1 MFQRGF
7 VMSAKGII
15 VLLGIIGSVNLLIIS
30 TTASTSVAQS
40 SGLSSNA
47 ISGLGTNLLTGIEQ
61 FLAPSG
67 YAQARQ
73 DPSFAVH
80 IPFSDLGTSPY
91 EPGHIAI
98 PSGMGVIWFNDDD
111 SDHSVTFNSTS
122 PEAIN
127 SGPILPGG
135 FFIHR
140 FTTPGTYGYY
150 DNADPSVKGTIKVGS
165 EFESGRNMDMLV
177 GGNNLPFQA
186 GKVGRTTFSFVP
198 HSNVI
203 TIPPTLSVTY
213 AVSISNANGTRLYA
227 NQFDDSDGILDLE
240 LIPTRGPSSYQSSSS
255 SSSAAAA
262 GAGAANQTAAGGGGA
277 AAAAAGA
284 TPTAT
289 SNQTSSSSV
298 VGAPGGA
305 AAAASPRQFIT
316 WGPDLTDQQGVASD
330 GVYHVQ
336 GPVLTQN
343 EDYTINVSIVSVN
356 ITPQPQ
362 GPSDSFMLTFANSI
376 GNPIIDS

>member
-7 VMSAKGII
+7 VMSIKGII
-15 VLLGIIGSVNLLIIS
+15 VLLGIIGGVNLLIVS

-61 FLAPSG
+61 FLAPSV

-80 IPFSDLGTSPY
+80 ISPSDLGSSPY
-91 EPGHIAI
+91 EPGRIAI

-203 TIPPTLSVTY
+203 SIPPTLSITY
-213 AVSISNANGTRLYA
+213 GVSISDANGTRLYA

-240 LIPTRGPSSYQSSSS
+240 LIPTRGPSSYQSS
-255 SSSAAAA
+255 
-262 GAGAANQTAAGGGGA
+262 A
-277 AAAAAGA
+277 AAAA
-284 TPTAT
+284 
-289 SNQTSSSSV
+289 NQTSSSSV
-298 VGAPGGA
+298 VGAPGGS
-305 AAAASPRQFIT
+305 ASPRQFIT
-316 WGPDLTDQQGVASD
+316 WGPDLTDQTGVASD

-343 EDYTINVSIVSVN
+343 EDYIMTVSI
-356 ITPQPQ
+356 
-362 GPSDSFMLTFANSI
+362 LSI
-376 GNPIIDS
+376 GNTVVAGQPSDVFILPSSSGQ

>member
-7 VMSAKGII
+7 VMSIKGII

-122 PEAIN
+122 PEAID

-240 LIPTRGPSSYQSSSS
+240 LIPTRGPSSYQSSS
-255 SSSAAAA
+255 AAAAGA

-277 AAAAAGA
+277 AAAGAGA
-284 TPTAT
+284 TAPSAT
-289 SNQTSSSSV
+289 TFNQTSSSSSSV
-298 VGAPGGA
+298 VGAPGGGGG
-305 AAAASPRQFIT
+305 AASPRQFIT

-336 GPVLTQN
+336 GPVLTNN
-343 EDYTINVSIVSVN
+343 EDYIMTVSI
-356 ITPQPQ
+356 
-362 GPSDSFMLTFANSI
+362 LSI
-376 GNPIIDS
+376 GNTVVAGQPSDVFILPSSSGQ